1 MSQYS
6 RDEAREWARENFS
19 GCTGCLLPTF
29 KLDFSGI
36 NERAI
41 RHDVALDKE
50 YGIAGL
56 LIVSECGTT
65 LDELKRVTDVV
76 VDEARGELMT
86 VAHAALPTL
95 EQNIEL
101 VKYSESAGVDAVLVS
116 YPLTF
121 YPTEEAGIFEYTKA
135 LAESTRL
142 AIIVFAM
149 HLWNFRRFH
158 ASHFSPDLI
167 GRLIAEVP
175 NVAAVKT
182 EIGGGIG
189 VSGIAQVFERYRDMV
204 IITDPIEANAPAWA
218 AAYGLQWIGTSNYE
232 AYAGEVPR
240 YFSLLREGRFEEAMD
255 IYWQIHPIREA
266 DAEVINEASRGTY
279 LVHRLCWKYQ
289 GWLNGFNG
297 GPIRSPHMRL
307 TDKQMKR
314 LREGLAASGLPVTES
329 SDSEFFVGRHPE

>member
-1 MSQYS
+1 MSQYT
-6 RDEAREWARENFS
+6 RNEAREWARENFS

-29 KLDFSGI
+29 KADLSAV

-41 RHDVALDKE
+41 RHDVALDKRF
-50 YGIAGL
+50 GISGL

-65 LDELKRVTDVV
+65 LDELKRVTDIV
-76 VDEARGELMT
+76 VDESGGELMT

-101 VKYSESAGVDAVLVS
+101 VRYSESMGVDAVLVS

-121 YPTEEAGIFEYTKA
+121 YPTREEQILEYTRA
-135 LAESTRL
+135 LAESTNL
-142 AIIVFAM
+142 AVIVFAM

-158 ASHFSPDLI
+158 PSHFSPDLI
-167 GRLIAEVP
+167 GRLIAEIP

-189 VSGIAQVFERYRDMV
+189 VSGIAQIFERYRDVV

-240 YFSLLREGRFEEAMD
+240 YFELLRAGRFEEAMD

-266 DAEVINEASRGTY
+266 DAEVIGEASRGTN

-297 GPIRSPHMRL
+297 GPIRGPQMRL
-307 TDKQMKR
+307 SDRQMKR
-314 LREGLAASGLPVTES
+314 MRAGLGSSGLSVTDS
-329 SDSEFFVGRHPE
+329 PDSDFFVGRHPE